1 MPYRWHKAHPVEPVV
16 GRLDLGCI
24 TGQKLPISNY
34 LTPHFVPFHEK
45 TSQYQGFFNWR
56 RVRCATTRS
65 KLTAIFVSGVEV
77 SRFHRLLFAAW
88 LSECGLRS
96 SFSIDICHMD
106 QTCEGTCKFVAQ
118 MLHIYIKNRGLLTHP
133 FNARK
138 ITPKCQRIFDTIIRA
153 RFNRTL
159 RQGCGKIF
167 VSDRKSVKIFFQIYF
182 FQFFSNFKF

>member
-1 MPYRWHKAHPVEPVV
+1 MRHHAVKVN
-16 GRLDLGCI
+16 G
-24 TGQKLPISNY
+24 N
-34 LTPHFVPFHEK
+34 
-45 TSQYQGFFNWR
+45 
-56 RVRCATTRS
+56 
-65 KLTAIFVSGVEV
+65 FVSGVEV

-138 ITPKCQRIFDTIIRA
+138 ITPKCQRIFDIIIRA

-159 RQGCGKIF
+159 RQGCVKIF
-167 VSDRKSVKIFFQIYF
+167 VSDKKQSKSFFKIKFFKFFKFQILVKIKI
-182 FQFFSNFKF
+182 FSRLVAHLNHL